1 MLMKERMKMML
12 ALWRLW
18 HQFQLFLVLQI
29 RLLLNWRR
37 FGFLRPFLA
46 FWLIASAWDS
56 NDWTK
61 ARLRDGK
68 YDILE
73 GFFYSEEIFSFWG
86 YFFFIW
92 RRSAPF
98 WDVFLDLEDIC
109 FFFWDIFL
117 YLEDTCFSLGYFLVI
132 WRRYAPFGDI
142 FSLFGGDI
150 CSRISGIEICHLRK
164 SRGGNALLPQK

>member
-1 MLMKERMKMML
+1 ML

-37 FGFLRPFLA
+37 FGFLLPFLA
-46 FWLIASAWDS
+46 VWLIASAWDS

-73 GFFYSEEIFSFWG
+73 GFFLFGGDILLLGIFFSLFG
-86 YFFFIW
+86 GDLFPFGMVFFIW
-92 RRSAPF
+92 KIYI
-98 WDVFLDLEDIC
+98 L
-109 FFFWDIFL
+109 FWDIFL

>member
-1 MLMKERMKMML
+1 MKMML
-12 ALWRLW
+12 ALW

-37 FGFLRPFLA
+37 FGFLLPFLA
-46 FWLIASAWDS
+46 VWLIASAWDS

-73 GFFYSEEIFSFWG
+73 GFFLFGGDILLLGIFFLYLEEICSLLG
-86 YFFFIW
+86 CFFLFGRYI
-92 RRSAPF
+92 S
-98 WDVFLDLEDIC
+98 
-109 FFFWDIFL
+109 FFWDIFL